1 MAWKGREQGRV
12 RYHGEEPEGGMSM
25 TSTHVGRGVGLAG
38 LVTIM
43 ALGVSGC
50 DYWPPALQAQ
60 IEQLRAETETLKA
73 EKAKA
78 DAQVVA
84 LTNEKAALVN
94 KVEELT
100 KLLKTR
106 ADQVASLEQ
115 SLAAERE
122 KVAKLSAKPT
132 PKAPAAKKKA
142 SPGKKK
148 R

>member
-1 MAWKGREQGRV
+1 
-12 RYHGEEPEGGMSM
+12 M
-25 TSTHVGRGVGLAG
+25 TTMQVGRGAGLAG
-38 LVTIM
+38 LIMMM

-60 IEQLRAETETLKA
+60 IEQLKADVQAATA

-78 DAQVVA
+78 DAHA
-84 LTNEKAALVN
+84 ATLTTEKAALVN
-94 KVEELT
+94 KVEELSR
-100 KLLKTR
+100 LLKTR

-122 KVAKLSAKPT
+122 KVAKLSAKPAA
-132 PKAPAAKKKA
+132 KASAKKKTA
-142 SPGKKK
+142 TKK

>member
-1 MAWKGREQGRV
+1 MQ
-12 RYHGEEPEGGMSM
+12 
-25 TSTHVGRGVGLAG
+25 VGRGAGLAG
-38 LVTIM
+38 LIMMM

-60 IEQLRAETETLKA
+60 IEQLKADVQAATA

-78 DAQVVA
+78 DAHA
-84 LTNEKAALVN
+84 ATLTTEKAALVN
-94 KVEELT
+94 KVEELSR
-100 KLLKTR
+100 LLKTR

-122 KVAKLSAKPT
+122 KVAKLSAKPAA
-132 PKAPAAKKKA
+132 KASAKKKTA
-142 SPGKKK
+142 TKK